1 MHMAAALVV
10 LLAVAATAS
19 VDAQDSAAA
28 SQAFLDLHNAAR
40 ADVGVA
46 PLVWD
51 DTVASYAGRYA
62 AARQRDCRL
71 QRSNGSYGENIFWG
85 SGGNNWT
92 ANDAVATWVEEKQY
106 YNCSSNSCASGRV
119 CSHYTQ
125 AVWAD
130 TVRLGCA
137 AVACDGGPGTFIIC
151 NYDPK
156 GNVAGRRPYDD
167 CGFNRSAQAAPQDF
181 LNPQNVARG
190 MLGIGMLSWDSSVA
204 AYAQG
209 YAEKRMRDCKKI
221 YSGGPYGENIFQQGI
236 SSTASEAVFSWL
248 GQNRNYN
255 CSSNTC
261 ATGQTCDDYTQLM
274 WTNSKKVGCASVACA
289 DGGTFITCN
298 YDPPGNK
305 PGERPYLSC
314 LQAGSTTPVLATIL
328 IGSEDIEDLKSL
340 LLDPSVIR
348 AATDNF
354 AEGNKLG
361 EGGFGQVYKGVMP
374 DGQEIAVKRLAR
386 GSKQGLHELKNELL
400 LVVKL
405 QHRNLVKLIGACLD
419 GQDKLLVGYMAPEYA
434 VLGHVST
441 KSDVFSF
448 GVIILETVTGR
459 RNSVSSS
466 ETMMAQ
472 HLLSYVWDK
481 WTSGTI
487 TEIIDSSLRCN
498 CDENVVLKCIHIG
511 LLCVQENPTDR
522 PSVSN
527 VILMLVGRST
537 TLPAPS
543 RPAFLFRMDDV
554 NNSHHE
560 AGNDLVRKSD
570 KSKASLNKVTITEL
584 APR

>member
-1 MHMAAALVV
+1 MAAALLVL
-10 LLAVAATAS
+10 LLAVAATGS
-19 VDAQDSAAA
+19 VDAQDSAAGN
-28 SQAFLDLHNAAR
+28 QAFLDLHNLAR

-51 DTVASYAGRYA
+51 DTVASYAERYA
-62 AARQRDCRL
+62 ATRQRDCQL

-85 SGGNNWT
+85 SGGKNWT
-92 ANDAVATWVEEKQY
+92 ATDAVAAWVEEKQY
-106 YNCSSNSCASGRV
+106 YDCSLNSCASGRV
-119 CSHYTQ
+119 CKHYTQ

-137 AVACDGGPGTFIIC
+137 AVTCDGAAGTFIIC
-151 NYDPK
+151 NYDPA
-156 GNVAGRRPYDD
+156 GNVPGRRPYHD
-167 CGFNRSAQAAPQDF
+167 CGFNRSAQVAPQDF

-209 YAEKRMRDCKKI
+209 YAEKRMRDCMKI
-221 YSGGPYGENIFQQGI
+221 NSGGPYGENIFQGT

-255 CSSNTC
+255 CTSNTC

-274 WTNSKKVGCASVACA
+274 WANSKKVGCASVACA

-298 YDPPGNK
+298 YDPQATSLVSGHTYPVCKLEVLVLHQFLIIPCGNSFK
-305 PGERPYLSC
+305 LDHLIAFREVLIRNAL
-314 LQAGSTTPVLATIL
+314 TLATIL
-328 IGSEDIEDLKSL
+328 IGSEDIEDIKSL

-361 EGGFGQVYKGVMP
+361 EGGFGQVYK
-374 DGQEIAVKRLAR
+374 
-386 GSKQGLHELKNELL
+386 
-400 LVVKL
+400 
-405 QHRNLVKLIGACLD
+405 
-419 GQDKLLVGYMAPEYA
+419 
-434 VLGHVST
+434 
-441 KSDVFSF
+441 
-448 GVIILETVTGR
+448 
-459 RNSVSSS
+459 
-466 ETMMAQ
+466 
-472 HLLSYVWDK
+472 VWDK

-487 TEIIDSSLRCN
+487 TEIIDPSLRCN

-522 PSVSN
+522 PSMSN

-537 TLPAPS
+537 TLPAP

-560 AGNDLVRKSD
+560 AGNDLVRQSD

>member
-314 LQAGSTTPVLATIL
+314 LQAGSTTPVLGNGNGTNPSSGNSSNPNRKDNNPPVLPIVLPVLAVLCLILAISICIWRRSRIKRNSSSTIL

-419 GQDKLLVGYMAPEYA
+419 GQDKLLVYEYIPNKSLDTFIYDTQKREELTWDTRNGYE
-434 VLGHVST
+434 
-441 KSDVFSF
+441 
-448 GVIILETVTGR
+448 
-459 RNSVSSS
+459 
-466 ETMMAQ
+466 
-472 HLLSYVWDK
+472 
-481 WTSGTI
+481 
-487 TEIIDSSLRCN
+487 
-498 CDENVVLKCIHIG
+498 
-511 LLCVQENPTDR
+511 
-522 PSVSN
+522 
-527 VILMLVGRST
+527 
-537 TLPAPS
+537 
-543 RPAFLFRMDDV
+543 
-554 NNSHHE
+554 
-560 AGNDLVRKSD
+560 
-570 KSKASLNKVTITEL
+570 SKNL
-584 APR
+584 